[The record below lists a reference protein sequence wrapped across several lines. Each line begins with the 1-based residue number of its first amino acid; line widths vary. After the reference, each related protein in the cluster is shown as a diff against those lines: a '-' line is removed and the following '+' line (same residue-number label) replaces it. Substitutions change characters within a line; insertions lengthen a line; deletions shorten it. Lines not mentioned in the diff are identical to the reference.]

1 MPPKKNATSDIT
13 AGAVRSR
20 FHILDIFL
28 LLVPVSILL
37 YYLNGGALVSF
48 IFLALSI
55 VGISH
60 VIIETTGIL
69 ARRVSNTISALIN
82 ATFGNAVEFF
92 IAIFS
97 LRNGLIELVK
107 ASIVGSI
114 ILNVL
119 LLIGLS
125 MVFGGTKYKEQ
136 RFNKD
141 SAGVSSTM
149 LMIAV
154 VGLMM
159 PSMYSLLTGKPA
171 HAMSLSVSIV
181 MGVVYILSLFYTLFT
196 HKHLFVVERE
206 PQSQSHSSYRPWSV
220 RTAVIFLFG
229 AIIIASFQSYLL
241 VETITPLITNM
252 GFSETFLGLVV
263 VAILTNIPEHVS
275 ALSFARKNNMTLS
288 LEIGMSSALQ
298 IALFV
303 VPVLVLL
310 SAPLTGHALNLEFSP
325 FSLVALVM
333 TAMIANYIS
342 SDGVCHW
349 LEGVQ
354 LIAVYV
360 LIAIAF
366 YFI

>member
-1 MPPKKNATSDIT
+1 MPLSKIT
-13 AGAVRSR
+13 ANDKLPKAVRSR
-20 FHILDIFL
+20 FHILDLFL
-28 LLVPVSILL
+28 LLVPVSVLL
-37 YYLNGGALVSF
+37 YYLHAGAMVTF
-48 IFLALSI
+48 VFLALSI

-60 VIIETTGIL
+60 VIVETTGIL
-69 ARRVSNTISALIN
+69 AHRVSNTISALIN
-82 ATFGNAVEFF
+82 ATFGNAVEFLV
-92 IAIFS
+92 AIFS
-97 LRNGLIELVK
+97 LKQGLVELVK

-114 ILNVL
+114 VLNVL

-149 LMIAV
+149 LIIAV
-154 VGLMM
+154 VGLVM
-159 PSMYSLLTGKPA
+159 PSMYNLLTGQPA

-181 MGVVYILSLFYTLFT
+181 MGVVYVLSLFYTLFT

-206 PQSQSHSSYRPWSV
+206 PQSQSHYRPWPV
-220 RTAVIFLFG
+220 PVAVVFLVA
-229 AIIIASFQSYLL
+229 AIAVAGYQSDLL
-241 VETITPLITNM
+241 VKTIEPLINNM
-252 GFSETFLGLVV
+252 GFSQTFLGLVV
-263 VAILTNIPEHVS
+263 IAILTNIPEHVS
-275 ALSFARKNNMTLS
+275 ALSFARKNNITLS

-310 SAPLTGHALNLEFSP
+310 SAPLTGNALNLEFSP

-342 SDGVCHW
+342 ADGICHW
-349 LEGVQ
+349 LEGAQ

>member
-1 MPPKKNATSDIT
+1 MPSKKNIPSDKSP
-13 AGAVRSR
+13 GAIRSR

-28 LLVPVSILL
+28 LLIPISILL
-37 YYLNGGALVSF
+37 YYLNAGALITFV
-48 IFLALSI
+48 FLGLSI
-55 VGISH
+55 IGISH
-60 VIIETTGIL
+60 VIVETTGIL
-69 ARRVSNTISALIN
+69 ARGVSNTISALIN

-141 SAGVSSTM
+141 TAGVSSTM
-149 LMIAV
+149 LIIAV
-154 VGLMM
+154 VGLVM

-181 MGVVYILSLFYTLFT
+181 MGIVYILSLFYTLFT

-206 PQSQSHSSYRPWSV
+206 PQSQSNYRPWSV
-220 RTAVIFLFG
+220 GTAVIFLMF
-229 AIIIASFQSYLL
+229 AIIIASVQSYLL
-241 VETITPLITNM
+241 VQTITPLINNM
-252 GFSETFLGLVV
+252 GFSETFLGLVI

-310 SAPLTGHALNLEFSP
+310 SAPLTGHALNLEFNP

-342 SDGVCHW
+342 ADGVCHW
-349 LEGVQ
+349 LEGAQ